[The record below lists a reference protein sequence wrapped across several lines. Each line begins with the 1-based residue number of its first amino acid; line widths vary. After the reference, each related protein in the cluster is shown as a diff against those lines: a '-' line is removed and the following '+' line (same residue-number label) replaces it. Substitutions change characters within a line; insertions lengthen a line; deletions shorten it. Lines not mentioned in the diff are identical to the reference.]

1 MIVIIGSGI
10 AALWTANLL
19 NENGFDVIVLEKDS
33 VASNQTIASQGM
45 IHGGTKYSLDGVLT
59 KATQSISE
67 MPSTWRDALNGNGK
81 VDLSESKINA
91 HSQVLW
97 SADTLH
103 SKILSFFGSKAMSSK
118 MQPIDKKEHPAFSS
132 KDFKGSLFKLNEL
145 VVDVQSV
152 VANLTK
158 NLDGKIIKAK
168 GTKILLS
175 NGKVIGI
182 ETSIGKLECD
192 ELILAAGEGNE
203 QILKN
208 SNVKSFPMQTRPLAM
223 GMVYMNKNIPDIFGH
238 HLGSSSRPKVT
249 ISTHYINKKQ
259 ILYIG
264 GEVSESGVNL
274 SDEQQVIKIERS
286 LKEALS
292 WIDLDIDKIEVL
304 RINRAE
310 AKNKNVLKPDSFFIG
325 RNDGL
330 MVCWPT
336 KLAFAPLIAENVL
349 DELNKPILNNSKKI
363 HGEKPEISNYPWES
377 N

>member
-1 MIVIIGSGI
+1 MIIIIGSGI

-19 NENGFDVIVLEKDS
+19 SENGFDVIVLEKDS
-33 VASNQTIASQGM
+33 IASNQTIASQGM

-97 SADTLH
+97 SSDTLQ

-118 MQPIDKKEHPAFSS
+118 MQPIDKMEHPAFSS
-132 KDFKGSLFKLNEL
+132 KNFKGSLFKLNEL
-145 VVDVQSV
+145 VVDVHSV
-152 VANLTK
+152 VSNLAK
-158 NLDGKIIKAK
+158 NLDGKIIKATGK
-168 GTKILLS
+168 KILFS
-175 NGKVIGI
+175 NDKVIGI

-208 SNVKSFPMQTRPLAM
+208 SNVKFFPMQTRPLAM
-223 GMVYMNKNIPDIFGH
+223 GMVYMNKNIPDIYGH
-238 HLGSSSRPKVT
+238 HLGSTSRPKIT
-249 ISTHYINKKQ
+249 ISTHYINEKQ
-259 ILYIG
+259 VLYVG
-264 GEVSESGVNL
+264 GEVSESGINL
-274 SDEQQVIKIERS
+274 SDEEQIIQIDQS
-286 LKEALS
+286 LREALS

-310 AKNKNVLKPDSFFIG
+310 AKNKKVLKPDSFFIG
-325 RNDGL
+325 RNNGL

-336 KLAFAPLIAENVL
+336 KLAFAPAVAENVVN
-349 DELNKPILNNSKKI
+349 ELKKPITHNSKKI
-363 HGEKPEISNYPWES
+363 QADKPQISKYPWEL